1 MAQHSNSQ
9 IKKYVL
15 LYLWHLNYGILLLIL
30 CSSLLYSTLLF
41 YSTLLYTTPLY
52 STRLYSTLLYSTQ
65 LNSTSSLLSFPSFSN
80 RFSSS
85 PPIIL
90 QPVAYSVELLIELLD
105 VLQSA
110 FGPAF
115 DYLTLSPTGNSQ
127 PYSNSNSNNSNGTVN
142 NVSNGNARNIFS
154 ISHSTSNDNNDNN
167 EKRKQTSRRTSFVDY
182 FTKSSRSLSE
192 SRTSSYDSYNTT
204 PPVPTTSTT
213 SFWFPTTPSPS
224 ADKNTNKNKKFFSQ
238 DSGDF
243 RYNNNKINSKV
254 INSNN
259 HIDSKSRIN
268 NEVEVDLL
276 TIDVQSPQAVK
287 VFFNILTSKAFSSFE
302 SKIAQLQV
310 RLLN

>member
-1 MAQHSNSQ
+1 M
-9 IKKYVL
+9 
-15 LYLWHLNYGILLLIL
+15 
-30 CSSLLYSTLLF
+30 
-41 YSTLLYTTPLY
+41 
-52 STRLYSTLLYSTQ
+52 
-65 LNSTSSLLSFPSFSN
+65 
-80 RFSSS
+80 
-85 PPIIL
+85 
-90 QPVAYSVELLIELLD
+90 LD

-167 EKRKQTSRRTSFVDY
+167 EKKKQTSRRTSFVDY

-254 INSNN
+254 INNNN

-287 VFFNILTSKAFSSFE
+287 AFFNILTSKAFSSFE

-310 RLLN
+310 RLLNYMNFYLDLTSVFFLLFFISVFFYIFVFLCSYIFVFLYFCIFIFLNFCI